1 MDRSYLEK
9 NGVDVERGLELLGD
23 MDMYNETMEDFL
35 NEIDEKMPK
44 VIEYKNNGDMPN
56 YAILVHS
63 IKSDSKYLGFTHLAE
78 LALDHE
84 MKSKENDV
92 NYVNEHYNEL
102 EEEVNRII
110 SVIKEYLGKQE
121 KFINDSIVFQ
131 PVIDEKTILIVDDSN
146 ITRNLIEK
154 IYKDQ
159 YKILM
164 ADDGRG
170 AIDIVEVMPEG
181 SIVALLLDLNM
192 PGMDGFAV
200 LDYFKQK
207 G

>member
-44 VIEYKNNGDMPN
+44 VIEYKNSGDMPN

-110 SVIKEYLGKQE
+110 SVIKEYLGK
-121 KFINDSIVFQ
+121 
-131 PVIDEKTILIVDDSN
+131 
-146 ITRNLIEK
+146 
-154 IYKDQ
+154 
-159 YKILM
+159 
-164 ADDGRG
+164 
-170 AIDIVEVMPEG
+170 
-181 SIVALLLDLNM
+181 
-192 PGMDGFAV
+192 
-200 LDYFKQK
+200 
-207 G
+207 

>member
-1 MDRSYLEK
+1 M
-9 NGVDVERGLELLGD
+9 
-23 MDMYNETMEDFL
+23 
-35 NEIDEKMPK
+35 
-44 VIEYKNNGDMPN
+44 
-56 YAILVHS
+56 
-63 IKSDSKYLGFTHLAE
+63 
-78 LALDHE
+78 
-84 MKSKENDV
+84 
-92 NYVNEHYNEL
+92 
-102 EEEVNRII
+102 
-110 SVIKEYLGKQE
+110 
-121 KFINDSIVFQ
+121 NDSIVFQ

-207 G
+207 GLFNKVPVSIITGEYDQNVLERAKSYDVVDILMKPFSASQIEATVTKTINSKK